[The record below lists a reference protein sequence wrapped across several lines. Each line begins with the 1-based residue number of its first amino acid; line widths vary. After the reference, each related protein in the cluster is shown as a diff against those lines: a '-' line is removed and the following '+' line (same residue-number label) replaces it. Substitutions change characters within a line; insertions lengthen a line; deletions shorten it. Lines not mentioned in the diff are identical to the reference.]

1 MMQNK
6 WFKIFIWFV
15 ASFFFF
21 LASGVV
27 ISIFR
32 PGPTEAEV
40 MKFMMG
46 MMSAMDSSMMG
57 VAMNL
62 ENDGA
67 LKSIIL
73 LSTSLALPIV
83 IVSIIIGLLIRNVK
97 PGRMASSA
105 AERNDQR
112 GGKNV

>member
-1 MMQNK
+1 MMQK
-6 WFKIFIWFV
+6 PWFKIFIWFI

-32 PGPTEAEV
+32 PGPTEAEA
-40 MKFMMG
+40 MQFMSG
-46 MMSAMDSSMMG
+46 MMSAMDGSMMG

-67 LKSIIL
+67 LKNIIL
-73 LSTSLALPIV
+73 LSSSLTLP
-83 IVSIIIGLLIRNVK
+83 SIFFSILIGLLIRRIK
-97 PGRMASSA
+97 
-105 AERNDQR
+105 R
-112 GGKNV
+112 GGNNAG